1 MANLFAFRATEPS
14 DMKASNYPIGSENN
28 KWLRKLAKEAALV
41 VAAWGN
47 DGSYLGRSKQVLE
60 IIPNLSCLKLNKSGE
75 PAHPLYQAA
84 KLKQVPL
91 GVQQGT
97 QAGQSTACFTP

>member
-1 MANLFAFRATEPS
+1 MVNLFAYRATDPS
-14 DMKASNYPIGSENN
+14 DMKAASDPIGSENN
-28 KWLRKLAKEAALV
+28 KWIRNLANKAGLL

-47 DGSYLGRSKQVLE
+47 DGSYLGRSMQVCE

-84 KLKQVPL
+84 KLKPVPMRTNR
-91 GVQQGT
+91 GT
-97 QAGQSTACFTP
+97 QADGKI